1 MWLQTYSEHT
11 QDVYGKAMRNFL
23 SFREKSAESLNEQDV
38 RNYVPHLMN
47 SSLSKGRTNTYQAV
61 IQFFYGVTLN
71 RTMNYL

>member
-1 MWLQTYSEHT
+1 MWLQAYSKHT

-23 SFREKSAESLNEQDV
+23 SFSGKSAESLNEQDV

-47 SSLSKGRTNTYQAV
+47 NSLSKGRINTYQAA
-61 IQFFYGVTLN
+61 IRFFFGVTLN